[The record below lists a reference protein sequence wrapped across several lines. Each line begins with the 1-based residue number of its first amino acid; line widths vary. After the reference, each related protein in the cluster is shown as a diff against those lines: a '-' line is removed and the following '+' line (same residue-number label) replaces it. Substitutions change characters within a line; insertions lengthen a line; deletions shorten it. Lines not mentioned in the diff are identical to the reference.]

1 MKCTCN
7 IQNPTKSKKYNKN
20 RISIFTALKNA
31 KYSANIIYPTFAN
44 DPPKIVCGFVYTS
57 PKGATISF
65 IGDEI
70 GSSCALHCG
79 WSNMYGSK
87 IHKFTHS
94 KAKKENVEI

>member
-7 IQNPTKSKKYNKN
+7 LYNPTKSKKYNKN

-31 KYSANIIYPTFAN
+31 KYSANIEYPSFAN

-57 PKGATISF
+57 PKGATITF
-65 IGDEI
+65 ISNEI

-79 WSNMYGSK
+79 WNGIYGTK
-87 IHKFTHS
+87 LQRLIGK
-94 KAKKENVEI
+94 KANTENVEI